1 MRPALLI
8 MKRELAAYLKTPIG
22 YLIAAGVLFVGG
34 LFYNGFALQEAAMV
48 SSDVLRRFFYY
59 WSGMVMI
66 ASVLFTMRVF
76 AEERSTG
83 TLVLLQT
90 APISERDIVLGK
102 FLAAFVMLVGLS
114 VLSVYLPLLILVNG
128 KVSLGQLMAGY
139 LGVLALG
146 ATTTAMGTF
155 GSSLTRNQV
164 LAVVL
169 SAIFVVGF
177 LVLWWVA
184 DKSDPPLSQVLHYL
198 AMWDKHF
205 YPTFTKGIVR
215 LADLVFF
222 GCLTALFLTLSTK
235 VLAARRWVG

>member
-1 MRPALLI
+1 MRATALI
-8 MKRELAAYLKTPIG
+8 MKRELAAYLKSPVG
-22 YLIAAGVLFVGG
+22 YVVAAAVLFVGG
-34 LFYNGFALQEAAMV
+34 LLYNGFALQEAAML
-48 SSDVLRRFFYY
+48 SSDVLRRFFYF
-59 WSGMVMI
+59 WSGMVMT
-66 ASVLFTMRVF
+66 ASVFLTMRLF

-90 APISERDIVLGK
+90 APIQEWEIVLGK
-102 FLAAFVMLVGLS
+102 FLSAFLMIAALTLV
-114 VLSVYLPLLILVNG
+114 SVYMPLLILVNG
-128 KVSLGQLMAGY
+128 KVGAGQLLAGY
-139 LGVLALG
+139 LGILVLS

-155 GSSLTRNQV
+155 GSSLAKNQV
-164 LAVVL
+164 LAAVL
-169 SAIFVVGF
+169 SGAIVVGF
-177 LVLWWVA
+177 LVLWMVA
-184 DKSDPPLSQVLHYL
+184 DKADPPLSQTLHYL